1 MKRVGRS
8 SGALKFTG
16 RDSRASALF
25 VSAALYPVVAPVL
38 DDNPWLRTV
47 VVVGGA
53 APDGTTGFDDFMADT
68 RPLIAAMSARM
79 MWPSGFIH
87 RVRQANPRG

>member
-1 MKRVGRS
+1 MV
-8 SGALKFTG
+8 AVLLNTLLDLDHDAIL

-47 VVVGGA
+47 VAAGGA
-53 APDGTTGFDDFMADT
+53 APDGTTGFDDLWRDT

-79 MWPSGFIH
+79 MWPSG
-87 RVRQANPRG
+87 